1 MPKNANKAKI
11 AAKNFDRNTEFLLT
25 KKKKKKSQ
33 SISMT
38 LKIEISSS
46 YD

>member
-11 AAKNFDRNTEFLLT
+11 AAKNYNRIKKFLLT
-25 KKKKKKSQ
+25 KKKKKSQ

>member
-11 AAKNFDRNTEFLLT
+11 AAKNFDRITEFLLS
-25 KKKKKKSQ
+25 KKKKKKKKK
-33 SISMT
+33 ISMT